1 MLKRSNFSPES
12 FGAKSFLFEKQVQ
25 PLNIKIYYQTF
36 GQKSKFYNKILNFK
50 PRNSARKW

>member
-36 GQKSKFYNKILNFK
+36 GQKNFK
-50 PRNSARKW
+50 ARNCARKW